1 MADKRDYYE
10 VLGVSKSATDDEL
23 KKAYRKLAKK
33 YHPDVNPDNPEAEA
47 KFKEAGEAYQI
58 LSNPESRAK
67 YDQFGHA
74 AFDGTGGYGGGSYG
88 GSGFGGFDVNDIFDS
103 IFGGGFG
110 GFGGGRSSRGPQRGA
125 DLRTSIEIT
134 FEEAAFG
141 TEKEITIT
149 KNVHCDDCEG
159 TGSKSKNTKRC
170 NVCNGTGQVQ
180 VKQNTPFGQFM
191 NVKTCDKCGGSGKII
206 DDPCATCRGKGVVR
220 KAVKVN
226 VKIPAG
232 INNGQAISIAGMGEP
247 GTKGGPTGN
256 LLVSVRVK
264 PHKILVRDEFD
275 IHIDKTISLAQA
287 VLGDV
292 IKVDTIDG
300 KVEITIPEGTQS
312 GVSLRMKGKGIQRLQ
327 ASGRGDQ
334 YVHITVAIPSK
345 LSDKQKDLLR
355 QFDESMGGTF
365 ESNKAAD
372 SKKSDTQEKKSFF
385 GKKK

>member
-1 MADKRDYYE
+1 
-10 VLGVSKSATDDEL
+10 
-23 KKAYRKLAKK
+23 
-33 YHPDVNPDNPEAEA
+33 
-47 KFKEAGEAYQI
+47 
-58 LSNPESRAK
+58 
-67 YDQFGHA
+67 
-74 AFDGTGGYGGGSYG
+74 
-88 GSGFGGFDVNDIFDS
+88 
-103 IFGGGFG
+103 
-110 GFGGGRSSRGPQRGA
+110 
-125 DLRTSIEIT
+125 
-134 FEEAAFG
+134 
-141 TEKEITIT
+141 
-149 KNVHCDDCEG
+149 
-159 TGSKSKNTKRC
+159 
-170 NVCNGTGQVQ
+170 
-180 VKQNTPFGQFM
+180 
-191 NVKTCDKCGGSGKII
+191 
-206 DDPCATCRGKGVVR
+206 
-220 KAVKVN
+220 
-226 VKIPAG
+226 
-232 INNGQAISIAGMGEP
+232 MGEP

>member
-33 YHPDVNPDNPEAEA
+33 YHPDVNPNNPEAEA

-191 NVKTCDKCGGSGKII
+191 NVKKCDKCGGSGKII
-206 DDPCATCRGKGVVR
+206 DDPCAACRGKGVVR

-300 KVEITIPEGTQS
+300 KVEINIPEGTQS

-365 ESNKAAD
+365 ESNKASD

>member
-10 VLGVSKSATDDEL
+10 VLGVSKTATEDEL
-23 KKAYRKLAKK
+23 KKAYRKLAKQ
-33 YHPDVNPDNPEAEA
+33 YHPDVNPNNPEAEA

-58 LSNPESRAK
+58 LSNPDSRAK

-74 AFDGTGGYGGGSYG
+74 AFDGTGGYGGGYG
-88 GSGFGGFDVNDIFDS
+88 AGGFGGFDVNDIFES

-110 GFGGGRSSRGPQRGA
+110 GFGGGRGSRGPQRGA
-125 DLRTSIEIT
+125 DLRTSVDIT

-141 TEKEITIT
+141 TQKEITIT
-149 KNVHCDDCEG
+149 KNVSCDDCEG

-170 NVCNGTGQVQ
+170 SVCNGSGQVQ

-191 NVKTCDKCGGSGKII
+191 NVKTYDKCGGTGKII
-206 DDPCATCRGKGVVR
+206 DDPCGTCHGKGVTR

-232 INNGQAISIAGMGEP
+232 IDNGQAISIAGMGEP
-247 GTKGGPTGN
+247 GSKGGPAGN

-264 PHKILVRDEFD
+264 PHKTLKRDGYD
-275 IHIDKTISLAQA
+275 VHIDKKISLVQA

-292 IKVDTIDG
+292 IKIETIDG
-300 KVEITIPEGTQS
+300 PVEINIPEGTQS

-327 ASGRGDQ
+327 SSGKGDQ
-334 YVHITVAIPSK
+334 YVHITVVIPTRVN
-345 LSDKQKDLLR
+345 DKQKELLR
-355 QFDESMGGTF
+355 QFDETLGGTI
-365 ESNKAAD
+365 ENVKKND
-372 SKKSDTQEKKSFF
+372 SQEKKSFF